1 MRLRILA
8 TVAATELK
16 LAVRSRLVVL
26 FAATFALL
34 ALALSYFGL
43 TTAGYAGFDS
53 FSRTAASLLNLGLY
67 LVPLLAL
74 VLGSLSLTPPR
85 GEAEILLSQPIAR
98 AEVLVGKVAGLAA
111 AVFVSTLGGFAA
123 AGVVVA
129 LKVGNE
135 GFARYA
141 AVAAGSSLLGV
152 LFVGLGALL
161 AVSTGR
167 RDRALGASL
176 LAWFA
181 LVFLYDL
188 LVLGGSNLYAGG
200 AAMRHVLAAS
210 VLLNPI
216 ELARGAGL
224 VVLSGVHSLGPAW
237 GTLIRTLGGPSLAAA
252 WASAA
257 VLFWL
262 VLPTALAARVYA
274 RRDL

>member
-111 AVFVSTLGGFAA
+111 AVFVATLGGFAA

-141 AVAAGSSLLGV
+141 AVAAGASLLGV

-176 LAWFA
+176 LTWFA

-188 LVLGGSNLYAGG
+188 VVLGGSNLYAGG